1 MITPAFLLMGASSYA
16 SWPSSC
22 SGSFPACSSTQ
33 VLMVG
38 GENSSGSILSS
49 AELFDHQQE
58 PSRTGQRHRDGRAFQ
73 TATLLK
79 NGSVLIAGGVN
90 NGGSAIYSADLYV
103 PSSEKFTAYGR

>member
-1 MITPAFLLMGASSYA
+1 
-16 SWPSSC
+16 
-22 SGSFPACSSTQ
+22 
-33 VLMVG
+33 MVG

-49 AELFDHQQE
+49 AELFDHQRE
-58 PSRTGQRHRDGRAFQ
+58 PSRTGQRQRDGRAFQ